1 MSSPYFQKS
10 RYILIDTVDDLDP
23 RRISIRDLNKKYMDR
38 EGNRYAL
45 RFDLNSRQIHVVR
58 LAGSK
63 DEAVRIRAEILR
75 QRRAEKGDELEFT
88 LEPDEH
94 DDPFKSELPEPL
106 LSRAPD
112 SYTASQPSS
121 SAPEKLMDQ
130 PHDRGARRDSS
141 GEFRPS
147 RQDASGDLP
156 DPSQLFSEEDSGFID
171 DFTAPGTPVIS
182 EIDLFPELEREISR
196 IIDSQKA
203 IIKVMSR
210 SRVLDHIGGSED
222 FFATA
227 KKVDES
233 CIQAAVEAARL
244 YQELSGFPKSPLHYL
259 SSFPAIEKKRIE
271 ALPDERQQ
279 IEQIKHYELH
289 RTYSELL
296 RNILDLTIQLRR
308 SLEGLPESERSKQYF
323 IDLIPSF
330 AEITGKAS
338 SLQHRLQ
345 EWFRQTV

>member
-121 SAPEKLMDQ
+121 SAPEKPLDQ

-171 DFTAPGTPVIS
+171 DFTAPGTPLIS
-182 EIDLFPELEREISR
+182 EIDLFPELER
-196 IIDSQKA
+196 
-203 IIKVMSR
+203 
-210 SRVLDHIGGSED
+210 
-222 FFATA
+222 
-227 KKVDES
+227 
-233 CIQAAVEAARL
+233 
-244 YQELSGFPKSPLHYL
+244 
-259 SSFPAIEKKRIE
+259 
-271 ALPDERQQ
+271 
-279 IEQIKHYELH
+279 
-289 RTYSELL
+289 
-296 RNILDLTIQLRR
+296 
-308 SLEGLPESERSKQYF
+308 
-323 IDLIPSF
+323 
-330 AEITGKAS
+330 
-338 SLQHRLQ
+338 
-345 EWFRQTV
+345 

>member
-10 RYILIDTVDDLDP
+10 GYILIDSVDEIDP
-23 RRISIRDLNKKYMDR
+23 RRISIRDLNRKYMDR

-45 RFDLNSRQIHVVR
+45 RFDLKSRQIQVVR

-63 DEAVRIRAEILR
+63 DEAVRIRIEILQ
-75 QRRAEKGDELEFT
+75 QRRAAKGDELGLT
-88 LEPDEH
+88 LKPDEY
-94 DDPFKSELPEPL
+94 DDPIQGEPHGPSLP
-106 LSRAPD
+106 RAAD

-121 SAPEKLMDQ
+121 STPEKLMK
-130 PHDRGARRDSS
+130 PSDRRARPDSS
-141 GEFRPS
+141 RGFRPS
-147 RQDASGDLP
+147 QQADDLP
-156 DPSQLFSEEDSGFID
+156 DPSQPFSDEDSGFID
-171 DFTAPGTPVIS
+171 DFTAPDTPLIS
-182 EIDLFPELEREISR
+182 DIDLFPELEREISR
-196 IIDSQKA
+196 IINSQKA

-210 SRVLDHIGGSED
+210 SGAFHDGSGSED

-259 SSFPAIEKKRIE
+259 SSFPDIERKRIE

-289 RTYSELL
+289 RKYSELL
-296 RNILDLTIQLRR
+296 KNILDLTNQLRR

-330 AEITGKAS
+330 AEITGRAS

-345 EWFRQTV
+345 EWFQQTA

>member
-106 LSRAPD
+106 LSRPPESHASARPSYKPPVRLPD
-112 SYTASQPSS
+112 QTADRSS
-121 SAPEKLMDQ
+121 
-130 PHDRGARRDSS
+130 DRTPD

-296 RNILDLTIQLRR
+296 KNILDLTIQLRR
-308 SLEGLPESERSKQYF
+308 SLEGLPESERGKQYF

>member
-10 RYILIDTVDDLDP
+10 KYILIDTAEDLDP

-58 LAGSK
+58 LAGSR

-106 LSRAPD
+106 LSRPPESHASARPSYRPPERLPD
-112 SYTASQPSS
+112 LTAERSS
-121 SAPEKLMDQ
+121 
-130 PHDRGARRDSS
+130 DRADEIRS
-141 GEFRPS
+141 S
-147 RQDASGDLP
+147 RQDASGEPLP

-171 DFTAPGTPVIS
+171 DFTAPGTPLIS
-182 EIDLFPELEREISR
+182 EIDLFPELEREIAR

-271 ALPDERQQ
+271 ALSDERQQ

-308 SLEGLPESERSKQYF
+308 SLDGLPEAEHNKQYF

-330 AEITGKAS
+330 AEITSKAS

-345 EWFRQTV
+345 EWFRQTT

>member
-106 LSRAPD
+106 LSRAP
-112 SYTASQPSS
+112 
-121 SAPEKLMDQ
+121 EKPMDQ

-308 SLEGLPESERSKQYF
+308 SLEGLPESERGKQYF

>member
-106 LSRAPD
+106 LSRAP
-112 SYTASQPSS
+112 
-121 SAPEKLMDQ
+121 EKPMDQ

-171 DFTAPGTPVIS
+171 DFTAPGTPLIS

-308 SLEGLPESERSKQYF
+308 SLEGLPESERGKQYF